1 MMRKVDIVRN
11 VNIVRRVNI
20 VRSGNIIRKK
30 NMAAALL
37 GAVMIVSMMPVRV
50 LAKDRTGE
58 GWRDKVEITAHR
70 GDNTQAP
77 ENTMPAF
84 KAAVENGAD
93 WIELDVTQTKDG
105 VLVIFHDSDL
115 MRMTGKPDKIWDM
128 SYEELS
134 QINTASHWGPFF
146 KDTRIPTLEE
156 VLDYCKDKIKLN
168 IEVKVNDHQTQD
180 FIARLVGLIQAK
192 GMAEQ
197 CMITSFDYHSL
208 QAVKQLD
215 PALETGFISSK
226 AIEQPESFT
235 SADNFVLS
243 IDLINPETVSRI
255 HSLGKEVIAWTVND
269 AYSVD
274 KCRKAGADNLI
285 TDKPRKIMEE

>member
-1 MMRKVDIVRN
+1 MKMNIRQITAAMVCTLVVAGEASTAACAAERWNGNMESRN
-11 VNIVRRVNI
+11 AESQN
-20 VRSGNIIRKK
+20 GN
-30 NMAAALL
+30 
-37 GAVMIVSMMPVRV
+37 
-50 LAKDRTGE
+50 TE
-58 GWRDKVEITAHR
+58 GPNVESWDENVEITAHR
-70 GDNTQAP
+70 GDSSEAP
-77 ENTMPAF
+77 ENTIPAF
-84 KAAVENGAD
+84 EAAIESGAD
-93 WIELDVTQTKDG
+93 WIELDVGVTKDG
-105 VLVIFHDSDL
+105 VLVVLHDEDL
-115 MRMTGKPDKIWDM
+115 KRVAGDSRKIGELTFEEVRRLDVGSSFGPDFR
-128 SYEELS
+128 
-134 QINTASHWGPFF
+134 GVG
-146 KDTRIPTLEE
+146 IPSLEE

>member
-1 MMRKVDIVRN
+1 
-11 VNIVRRVNI
+11 
-20 VRSGNIIRKK
+20 
-30 NMAAALL
+30 MAAALL
-37 GAVMIVSMMPVRV
+37 GAVLIVSMIPVRV

-58 GWRDKVEITAHR
+58 GWRHKVEITAHR

-105 VLVIFHDSDL
+105 VLVIFHDADL

-180 FIARLVGLIQAK
+180 FIARLVGLIQDK
-192 GMAEQ
+192 GMAGQ

-208 QAVKQLD
+208 QAVKQLA

-226 AIEQPESFT
+226 AIEQPEAFT

-285 TDKPRKIMEE
+285 TDKPKKIMED

>member
-1 MMRKVDIVRN
+1 MIWSINKIQS
-11 VNIVRRVNI
+11 ISKI
-20 VRSGNIIRKK
+20 RSIDMIRKRK
-30 NMAAALL
+30 ITTALL
-37 GAVMIVSMMPVRV
+37 GAALIASMMPVRV
-50 LAKDRTGE
+50 LAKDQPRD
-58 GWRDKVEITAHR
+58 GWMSKVEITAHR
-70 GDNTQAP
+70 GDNSQAP

-105 VLVIFHDSDL
+105 VLVIFHDADL
-115 MRMTGKPDKIWDM
+115 MRLTGKPDKIWDM
-128 SYEELS
+128 TYEELS
-134 QINTASHWGPFF
+134 QINAASHWGPFF
-146 KDTRIPTLEE
+146 RDTRIPRLEE

-180 FIARLVGLIQAK
+180 FILRLVSLLQEK
-192 GMAEQ
+192 NMTDQ

-208 QAVKQLD
+208 QVVKQLD
-215 PALETGFISSK
+215 PSLKTGFISSK
-226 AIEQPESFT
+226 AIEQPEAFT

-255 HSLGKEVIAWTVND
+255 HTLGKEVIVWTVND

-285 TDKPRKIMEE
+285 TDKPKKIMEE

>member
-1 MMRKVDIVRN
+1 M
-11 VNIVRRVNI
+11 
-20 VRSGNIIRKK
+20 
-30 NMAAALL
+30 
-37 GAVMIVSMMPVRV
+37 
-50 LAKDRTGE
+50 
-58 GWRDKVEITAHR
+58 
-70 GDNTQAP
+70 
-77 ENTMPAF
+77 
-84 KAAVENGAD
+84 
-93 WIELDVTQTKDG
+93 
-105 VLVIFHDSDL
+105 
-115 MRMTGKPDKIWDM
+115 PDKILDM

-215 PALETGFISSK
+215 PSLETGFISSK

-243 IDLINPETVSRI
+243 IDLINSETVSRI

>member
-1 MMRKVDIVRN
+1 MIWSINKI
-11 VNIVRRVNI
+11 
-20 VRSGNIIRKK
+20 RSIDMIRKRK
-30 NMAAALL
+30 ITTALL
-37 GAVMIVSMMPVRV
+37 GAALIASMMPVRV
-50 LAKDRTGE
+50 LAKDQPRD
-58 GWRDKVEITAHR
+58 GWMSKVEITAHR
-70 GDNTQAP
+70 GDNSQAP

-105 VLVIFHDSDL
+105 VLVIFHDADL
-115 MRMTGKPDKIWDM
+115 MRLTGKPDKIWDM
-128 SYEELS
+128 TYEELS
-134 QINTASHWGPFF
+134 QINAASHWGPFF
-146 KDTRIPTLEE
+146 RDTRIPRLEE

-180 FIARLVGLIQAK
+180 FILRLVSLLQEK
-192 GMAEQ
+192 NMTDQ

-208 QAVKQLD
+208 QVVKQLD
-215 PALETGFISSK
+215 PSLKTGFISSK
-226 AIEQPESFT
+226 AIEQPEAFT

-255 HSLGKEVIAWTVND
+255 HTLGKEVIVWTVND

-285 TDKPRKIMEE
+285 TDKPKKIMEE

>member
-11 VNIVRRVNI
+11 VNI

-37 GAVMIVSMMPVRV
+37 GAVLIVSMMPVRV

-58 GWRDKVEITAHR
+58 GWRDKVESTAHR
-70 GDNTQAP
+70 GDHTQAP

-156 VLDYCKDKIKLN
+156 VLDYCKDKI
-168 IEVKVNDHQTQD
+168 
-180 FIARLVGLIQAK
+180 
-192 GMAEQ
+192 
-197 CMITSFDYHSL
+197 
-208 QAVKQLD
+208 
-215 PALETGFISSK
+215 
-226 AIEQPESFT
+226 
-235 SADNFVLS
+235 
-243 IDLINPETVSRI
+243 
-255 HSLGKEVIAWTVND
+255 
-269 AYSVD
+269 
-274 KCRKAGADNLI
+274 
-285 TDKPRKIMEE
+285 

>member
-1 MMRKVDIVRN
+1 M
-11 VNIVRRVNI
+11 
-20 VRSGNIIRKK
+20 IRKRK
-30 NMAAALL
+30 ITTALL
-37 GAVMIVSMMPVRV
+37 GAALIASMMPVRV
-50 LAKDRTGE
+50 LTKDQTRD
-58 GWRDKVEITAHR
+58 GWMSKVEITAHR
-70 GDNTQAP
+70 GDNSQAP

-105 VLVIFHDSDL
+105 VLVIFHDADL
-115 MRMTGKPDKIWDM
+115 MRLTGKPDKIWDM
-128 SYEELS
+128 TYEELS
-134 QINTASHWGPFF
+134 QINAASHWGPFF
-146 KDTRIPTLEE
+146 RDTRIPRLEE
-156 VLDYCKDKIKLN
+156 VLDYCKDKTKLN

-180 FIARLVGLIQAK
+180 FILRLVSLLQEK
-192 GMAEQ
+192 NMTDQ

-208 QAVKQLD
+208 QVVKQLD
-215 PALETGFISSK
+215 PSLKTEFISSK
-226 AIEQPESFT
+226 AIEQPEAFA

-255 HSLGKEVIAWTVND
+255 HTLGKEVIVWTVND

-285 TDKPRKIMEE
+285 TDKPKKIMEE

>member
-1 MMRKVDIVRN
+1 MIWSINKI
-11 VNIVRRVNI
+11 
-20 VRSGNIIRKK
+20 RSISKIRSIDMIRKRK
-30 NMAAALL
+30 ITTALL
-37 GAVMIVSMMPVRV
+37 GAALIASMMPVQV
-50 LAKDRTGE
+50 LAKDQPRD
-58 GWRDKVEITAHR
+58 GWMSKVEITAHR
-70 GDNTQAP
+70 GDNSQAP

-105 VLVIFHDSDL
+105 VLVIFHDADL
-115 MRMTGKPDKIWDM
+115 MRLTGKPDKIWDM
-128 SYEELS
+128 TYEELS
-134 QINTASHWGPFF
+134 QINAASHWGPFF
-146 KDTRIPTLEE
+146 RDTRIPRLEE

-180 FIARLVGLIQAK
+180 FILRLVSLLQEK
-192 GMAEQ
+192 NMTDQ

-208 QAVKQLD
+208 QVVKQLD
-215 PALETGFISSK
+215 PSLKTGFISSK
-226 AIEQPESFT
+226 AIEQPEAFT

-255 HSLGKEVIAWTVND
+255 HTLGKEVIVWTVND

-285 TDKPRKIMEE
+285 TDKPKKIMEE

>member
-1 MMRKVDIVRN
+1 MIWSINKI
-11 VNIVRRVNI
+11 
-20 VRSGNIIRKK
+20 RSISKIRSIDMIRKRK
-30 NMAAALL
+30 ITTALL
-37 GAVMIVSMMPVRV
+37 GAALIASMMPVRV
-50 LAKDRTGE
+50 LAKDQTRD
-58 GWRDKVEITAHR
+58 GWMSKVEITAHR
-70 GDNTQAP
+70 GDNSQAP

-105 VLVIFHDSDL
+105 VLVIFHDADL
-115 MRMTGKPDKIWDM
+115 MRLTGKPDKIWDM
-128 SYEELS
+128 TYEELS
-134 QINTASHWGPFF
+134 QINAASHWGPFF
-146 KDTRIPTLEE
+146 RDTRIPRLEE

-180 FIARLVGLIQAK
+180 FILRLVSLLQEK
-192 GMAEQ
+192 NMTDQ

-208 QAVKQLD
+208 QVVKQLD
-215 PALETGFISSK
+215 PSLKTGFISSK
-226 AIEQPESFT
+226 AIEQPEAFT

-255 HSLGKEVIAWTVND
+255 HTLGKEVIVWTVND

-285 TDKPRKIMEE
+285 TDKPKKIMEE

>member
-1 MMRKVDIVRN
+1 MMRNVDIVRN
-11 VNIVRRVNI
+11 AKTVQSIK
-20 VRSGNIIRKK
+20 IIRKR

-37 GAVMIVSMMPVRV
+37 GAALIGAVTPGRV
-50 LAKDRTGE
+50 LAQDQTGD
-58 GWRDKVEITAHR
+58 GWRGKVEITAHR
-70 GDNTQAP
+70 GDNSQAP

-105 VLVIFHDSDL
+105 VMVIFHDADL
-115 MRMTGKPDKIWDM
+115 MRITGKPDKIWDM
-128 SYEELS
+128 NYEELS
-134 QINTASHWGPFF
+134 QINAASHWGPFF
-146 KDTRIPTLEE
+146 RDTRIPTLEE

-180 FIARLVGLIQAK
+180 FIPDLVALIQAK
-192 GMAEQ
+192 GMTGQ

-208 QAVKQLD
+208 QAVKQLA
-215 PALETGFISSK
+215 PALETGFISSS
-226 AIEQPESFT
+226 AIEQPEAFT

-255 HSLGKEVIAWTVND
+255 HTLGKEVIAWTVND

-274 KCRKAGADNLI
+274 KCRNAGADNLI
-285 TDKPRKIMEE
+285 TDKPGKIMQD

>member
-1 MMRKVDIVRN
+1 MMRNVDIVRSGDIMRN
-11 VNIVRRVNI
+11 VK
-20 VRSGNIIRKK
+20 IIRKR
-30 NMAAALL
+30 NIAAALL
-37 GAVMIVSMMPVRV
+37 GAALIGAVTPGRV
-50 LAKDRTGE
+50 LAKDLTGD
-58 GWRDKVEITAHR
+58 GWKGKVEITAHR
-70 GDNTQAP
+70 GDNSQAP

-105 VLVIFHDSDL
+105 VLVIFHDADL

-134 QINTASHWGPFF
+134 QINAASHWGPFF
-146 KDTRIPTLEE
+146 RDTRIPTLEE

-180 FIARLVGLIQAK
+180 FIPGLVALIQAK
-192 GMAEQ
+192 GMTGQ

-208 QAVKQLD
+208 QVVKQLD
-215 PALETGFISSK
+215 PAQETGFISSR
-226 AIEQPESFT
+226 AIEQPEAFT

-243 IDLINPETVSRI
+243 IDLINPETVSYI

-285 TDKPRKIMEE
+285 TDKPRKIMED